1 MLEKRNPRPAHI
13 ITYSG
18 EHDSQAFFLLR
29 PGKPEKSGCFSAA
42 DKKSNCI
49 FSRKILFYMLL
60 WYVQEALPASDELPQ
75 MHVNEV
81 DQWVK
86 KREKAVI

>member
-1 MLEKRNPRPAHI
+1 
-13 ITYSG
+13 
-18 EHDSQAFFLLR
+18 
-29 PGKPEKSGCFSAA
+29 
-42 DKKSNCI
+42 
-49 FSRKILFYMLL
+49 MLL

>member
-1 MLEKRNPRPAHI
+1 
-13 ITYSG
+13 
-18 EHDSQAFFLLR
+18 
-29 PGKPEKSGCFSAA
+29 
-42 DKKSNCI
+42 
-49 FSRKILFYMLL
+49 MLL
-60 WYVQEALPASDELPQ
+60 WYVQEALPASDELLQ